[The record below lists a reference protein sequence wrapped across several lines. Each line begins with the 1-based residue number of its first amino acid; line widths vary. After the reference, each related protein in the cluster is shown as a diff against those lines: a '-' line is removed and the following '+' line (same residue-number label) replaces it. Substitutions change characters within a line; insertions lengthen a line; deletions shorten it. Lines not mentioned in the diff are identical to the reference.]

1 MTIRQRLTFRFT
13 GLVSSIL
20 LLAFVSIYTFCW
32 YFISSDF
39 YRRLD
44 QRVSMVGDILVR
56 HGLHKSLIQQVSH
69 SGKGQR
75 PNQKLIV
82 FDNRNRVV
90 LETNEGLSLT
100 IPVSVLTTIRQD
112 ERVDFR
118 QEGYYLSG
126 SHFTTAAGQLIVVA
140 SDENTYGD
148 AFLRRLLWAL
158 LGLLLLIVGITAFSG
173 WFFAGDS
180 LRPMQQIDQVVN
192 AIFPHNQDERLR
204 INKEDDEINR
214 LSRTINR
221 LLDRVAES
229 FRLQRLF
236 VANVS
241 HELKNPLTQISSQLE
256 VSLLNQRDPDS
267 YRRTIRS
274 VLDDVGKLTT
284 LTHELLQL
292 SKINQDVASDLLTDT
307 VRIDELV
314 WDVRDQVM
322 SLHSQ
327 YTVSVELGV
336 LPDEASQL
344 AMQGNKPLLET
355 ALKNLTENACKFS
368 GDGRALVR
376 MQFGQAVTRIQIAN
390 AGEPIPADD
399 LPYIFEPFYR
409 SRRTTEV
416 RGYGIG
422 LSLVRRIVQLHGGQ
436 ISVTSTINQPTIFTI
451 DLPRS

>member
-20 LLAFVSIYTFCW
+20 LLAFVSIYSFCW
-32 YFISSDF
+32 YFISSDV

-44 QRVSMVGDILVR
+44 QRVSTIGDILVR

-82 FDNRNRVV
+82 FDRQNRVV

-100 IPVSVLTTIRQD
+100 IPVAVIATIQQD

-118 QEGYYLSG
+118 QDGYYLSG
-126 SHFTTAAGQLIVVA
+126 SRFTTAAGPLIVVA

-148 AFLRRLLWAL
+148 AFLRRLLWDL
-158 LGLLLLIVGITAFSG
+158 LGLLLLIIAITAFSG

-204 INKEDDEINR
+204 INDEDDEINR

-221 LLDRVAES
+221 LLDRVGES

-241 HELKNPLTQISSQLE
+241 HELKNPLTQISSQLD

-274 VLDDVGKLTT
+274 VLEDVGKLTT

-292 SKINQDVASDLLTDT
+292 SKVNQDAASDLLTDT
-307 VRIDELV
+307 VRMDEIV

-322 SLHSQ
+322 GLNPQ
-327 YTVSVELGV
+327 YVVSIELGV
-336 LPDEASQL
+336 LPDDVDQL
-344 AMQGNKPLLET
+344 TIQGNKPLLET

-368 GDGRALVR
+368 DDGRALVR
-376 MQFGQAVTRIQIAN
+376 MQFGQALTRIQIEN
-390 AGEPIPADD
+390 AGQPIPADD

-409 SRRTTEV
+409 SRQPTEV
-416 RGYGIG
+416 RGYGVG
-422 LSLVRRIVQLHGGQ
+422 LSLVRRIVLLHGGQ
-436 ISVTSTINQPTIFTI
+436 IGVTSTTNQRTTFTVE
-451 DLPRS
+451 LPRS

>member
-20 LLAFVSIYTFCW
+20 LLAFVSIYAFCW

-44 QRVSMVGDILVR
+44 QRVNMVGDILIR
-56 HGLHKSLIQQVSH
+56 HGLHKSLIQQVSR

-75 PNQKLIV
+75 TNQKLIV
-82 FDNRNRVV
+82 FDNQNRVV
-90 LETNEGLSLT
+90 LETNKSLSLT

-112 ERVDFR
+112 ERIDFR
-118 QEGYYLSG
+118 QESYYLSG
-126 SHFTTAAGQLIVVA
+126 SRFTTAAGQLVVVA

-180 LRPMQQIDQVVN
+180 LRPMQQIDRVVN
-192 AIFPHNQDERLR
+192 AIFPHNQDERLP
-204 INKEDDEINR
+204 ITNEDDEINR

-221 LLDRVAES
+221 LLDRVGES

-256 VSLLNQRDPDS
+256 VSLLNQRDSDS

-274 VLDDVGKLTT
+274 VLEDVGKLTT

-292 SKINQDVASDLLTDT
+292 SKINQDESSDLLTDT

-322 SLHSQ
+322 GLHPQ
-327 YTVSVELGV
+327 YIVSIELGV
-336 LPDEASQL
+336 LPDDVDQL
-344 AMQGNKPLLET
+344 TIQGNKPLLET

-368 GDGRALVR
+368 DDGRALVR
-376 MQFGQAVTRIQIAN
+376 MQVGPAVTRIQIAN
-390 AGEPIPADD
+390 AGKPIPADD

-409 SRRTTEV
+409 SRQRSAI
-416 RGYGIG
+416 RGYGVG

-436 ISVTSTINQPTIFTI
+436 ISVTSTINRLTVFTI
-451 DLPRS
+451 ELPRP